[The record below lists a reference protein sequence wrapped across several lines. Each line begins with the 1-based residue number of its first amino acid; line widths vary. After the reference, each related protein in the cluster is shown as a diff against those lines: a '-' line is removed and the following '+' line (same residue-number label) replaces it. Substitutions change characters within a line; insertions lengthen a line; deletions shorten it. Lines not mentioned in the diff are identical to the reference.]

1 MVVHFKEKGHR
12 KFLLSRRSYG
22 SRRQKTVNSA
32 RLFVRRRKSSSAR
45 HEIPRFLV
53 NQKMRH
59 GNLLLTSFLEQKNQA
74 NFNTSTKS
82 NFNSSQKFTR
92 LPCLKSLSLLTALIR
107 AIGRFT
113 ADRDRQTD
121 TLTETYL

>member
-1 MVVHFKEKGHR
+1 MVVHFNEKGYR

-32 RLFVRRRKSSSAR
+32 RPFVRRRKSSSAR

-53 NQKMRH
+53 NQKTRH
-59 GNLLLTSFLEQKNQA
+59 GSLLLTSFLEQKNQA

-82 NFNSSQKFTR
+82 NFNSSQKFAR
-92 LPCLKSLSLLTALIR
+92 LPCLKSLSLLTTLIR
-107 AIGRFT
+107 AVGRFT
-113 ADRDRQTD
+113 AHRDRQTH
-121 TLTETYL
+121 